1 MNATRVIPC
10 HSLTRQLNPKTRISS
25 TLIPMRTR
33 PPPHGAALFAKS
45 HSAVRKSDVESYL
58 PHSILCPFR
67 DCVWTGRRQTD
78 FKGHWEKGHPEIKQ
92 VPRKGANELYDP
104 RVFVKMIVD
113 GMPVEEVARSAFS
126 KAQESL
132 RDLGKAHMGANV
144 LGRNGKLRM

>member
-1 MNATRVIPC
+1 M
-10 HSLTRQLNPKTRISS
+10 
-25 TLIPMRTR
+25 
-33 PPPHGAALFAKS
+33 
-45 HSAVRKSDVESYL
+45 ESYL

-67 DCVWTGRRQTD
+67 GCVWTGRRQTD
-78 FKGHWEKGHPEIKQ
+78 FKGHWEKGHPEI
-92 VPRKGANELYDP
+92 RKGANELYDP

-132 RDLGKAHMGANV
+132 RDLGKAHMGAKV